1 MQKLVLDLRQNPGGL
16 LDAAVGVADHF
27 LDKGQMIVYTKGR
40 TADSAQDYTAPGKHQ
55 KVQVPLVFVG
65 GGITPDVLVKPA
77 PLTRTTQLLEV
88 RSAIFNY
95 GVDYAAK
102 HPDLNKD
109 LV

>member
-1 MQKLVLDLRQNPGGL
+1 MLESTG
-16 LDAAVGVADHF
+16 
-27 LDKGQMIVYTKGR
+27 
-40 TADSAQDYTAPGKHQ
+40 
-55 KVQVPLVFVG
+55 G

-109 LV
+109 LVISSQQYGLLTGIFFPGYFTFEIPSNLLLHKVGDASGLPAY